1 MNRPSSRDE
10 PVGAPVRPPEDGL
23 LGAARRRLPPG
34 VDVVEMAGGLLAGV
48 VALAG
53 CSAPPDEVR
62 AQAVDSK
69 THVLDVSRDVLS
81 RLTALGSFKPPTL
94 GTWSGCDDIGGRV
107 MYHVTGRLDPAPETA
122 RPLADRVVAT
132 LQPAGWRL
140 EPVRP
145 GEDDPV
151 TLEAVR
157 GDVNVQFSGYAS
169 QPFVVFDISGPC
181 LEVGDLDVGLMAE
194 KGETL
199 TVT

>member
-1 MNRPSSRDE
+1 MTRPSSRDE
-10 PVGAPVRPPEDGL
+10 PGGAPGRPREDGL
-23 LGAARRRLPPG
+23 LGGDRRRLPPG
-34 VDVVEMAGGLLAGV
+34 VDVVELAGGLLAGA

-81 RLTALGSFKPPTL
+81 RLTALGSFKSPTL